1 MVKGATANREL
12 EVLKCML
19 DFAAKR
25 RYFAE
30 NPAVEVKHF
39 NELRERPTRRMLTLE
54 EERRILDA
62 APVFLRVAIILLAQ
76 GERTARAFHCAWSQ
90 EILKAGETSGR
101 TRVSDLQPASRLLYS
116 SQ

>member
-62 APVFLRVAIILLAQ
+62 APVYLRVAIILLAQ
-76 GERTARAFHCAWSQ
+76 TG
-90 EILKAGETSGR
+90 GR
-101 TRVSDLQPASRLLYS
+101 TYSEGLSLRLVSSDFEGR
-116 SQ
+116 